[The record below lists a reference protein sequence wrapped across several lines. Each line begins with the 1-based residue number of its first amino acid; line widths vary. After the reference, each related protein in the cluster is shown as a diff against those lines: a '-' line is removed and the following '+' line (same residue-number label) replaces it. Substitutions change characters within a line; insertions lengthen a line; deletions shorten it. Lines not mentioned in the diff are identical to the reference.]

1 MEDALLEIIAALDAG
16 EAVDA
21 LWLDKLVRRHNRAA
35 HDGTRQ
41 VAKRRLLPYYLRV
54 RADEPERW
62 ASWNVSEAT
71 DAALMRLLQAKP
83 RRTASGV
90 ATITVL
96 TKPWPC
102 SGTCVFC
109 PSDIRM
115 PKSYL
120 ADEPACQRAE
130 RCWFDPYLQVAARL
144 RALTDMGHV
153 TDKVELIVLGGT
165 WSDYPETYQRW
176 FIGELFRAL
185 NASDEGREAEAA
197 KRRAWY
203 EARGLPRE
211 RDELTEATAAI
222 QQRINT
228 GELTYNE
235 AWGIAYGR
243 EAFGDETAQGA
254 LFGAA
259 AKAPRADQHP
269 PRREDGSEEVSWDD
283 LFTLHRAN
291 ESAAKRVVGLVVET
305 RPDLVTPESCRTLR
319 ALGCTKVQIGIQS
332 LDDGLL
338 AANGRAIT
346 AERIA
351 RAMACLRLWG
361 FKSHV
366 HFMANLLGATPEGD
380 VADYARLVTDERFLP
395 DEVKLY
401 PCCLVESARLTEVYE
416 SGQWRPYTEEE
427 LVGVL
432 AADVLATPPWT
443 RISRMIRDISATD
456 ILAGNKKTNLRQ
468 IVDAAVQG
476 DWATSETPDEPKDG
490 GIPEGDA
497 AQKAAASVPFPMGS
511 SSAAVREI
519 RSREISVEGAS
530 LDDLS
535 LETITYR
542 TSNTEERFL
551 QWVTPENKIA
561 GFCRLSLPD
570 QTLLSKRPNAPFPAP
585 GEAMIREVHVYGKV
599 AALHRTGEG
608 TQHLGLGRKLVEEA
622 CRQAVE
628 ADYSAV
634 NVISAVGT
642 RAYYRQLGFTDSGLY
657 QKRPL
662 S

>member
-35 HDGTRQ
+35 RDGTRR

-203 EARGLPRE
+203 EAQGLPCE

-235 AWGIAYGR
+235 AWGIVYGR
-243 EAFGDETAQGA
+243 EAFEDEAAQGA

-259 AKAPRADQHP
+259 AKAQGTGQRP
-269 PRREDGSEEVSWDD
+269 PQREDDGGKVSWDD

-305 RPDLVTPESCRTLR
+305 RPDLVTPESCRDLR

-332 LDDGLL
+332 LDDALL
-338 AANGRAIT
+338 AANGRGIT

-351 RAMACLRLWG
+351 QAMACLRLWG

-366 HFMANLLGATPEGD
+366 HFMANLLGATPAGD
-380 VADYARLVTDERFLP
+380 IADYARLVTDERFLP

-401 PCCLVESARLTEVYE
+401 PCCLVESARLTEAYE
-416 SGQWRPYTEEE
+416 RGQWHPYTEDE
-427 LVGVL
+427 LVSVL
-432 AADVLATPPWT
+432 AADVVATPPWT

-468 IVDAAVQG
+468 VVDAVVQG
-476 DWATSETPDEPKDG
+476 DRATSETPDEPKDG

-497 AQKAAASVPFPMGS
+497 AQKAAASAPFPTGS

-535 LETITYR
+535 LETIAYR

-551 QWVTPENKIA
+551 QWVTSENKIA

-570 QTLLSKRPNAPFPAP
+570 QTLLSKRSDAPFPAP

-628 ADYSAV
+628 AGYSAV

-642 RAYYRQLGFTDSGLY
+642 RAYYRQLGFIDSGLY
-657 QKRPL
+657 QRRPL
-662 S
+662 

>member
-1 MEDALLEIIAALDAG
+1 MEEALLEIIAALDAG

-35 HDGTRQ
+35 HDGTRR

-54 RADEPERW
+54 RTDEPERW
-62 ASWNVSEAT
+62 QSWNVSEAT
-71 DAALMRLLQAKP
+71 HAALMRLLQAKP

-102 SGTCVFC
+102 SGACVFC

-165 WSDYPETYQRW
+165 WSDYPEGYQRW
-176 FIGELFRAL
+176 FIGELFHAL
-185 NASDEGREAEAA
+185 NASDEEREARAA
-197 KRRAWY
+197 GRRAWY
-203 EARGLPRE
+203 EAQGMPRDPE
-211 RDELTEATAAI
+211 PLAEHAAAA
-222 QQRINT
+222 QALINA

-235 AWGIAYGR
+235 AWGLVYGS
-243 EAFGDETAQGA
+243 EAFGDEA
-254 LFGAA
+254 GAA
-259 AKAPRADQHP
+259 TSGASTERQRADQGSP
-269 PRREDGSEEVSWDD
+269 LRKDGSGKVSWDD
-283 LFTLHRAN
+283 LFALHRAN
-291 ESAAKRVVGLVVET
+291 ETAAKRVVGLVVET
-305 RPDLVTPESCRTLR
+305 RPDLITPGSCRTLR

-351 RAMACLRLWG
+351 RAMALLRLWG

-401 PCCLVESARLTEVYE
+401 PCCLVESARLTEAYE
-416 SGQWRPYTEEE
+416 RGQWRPYTEEE
-427 LVGVL
+427 LVAVL

-456 ILAGNKKTNLRQ
+456 ILVGNKKTNLRQ

-476 DWATSETPDEPKDG
+476 DRATPEAPDAPKDG
-490 GIPEGDA
+490 GIPEGNA
-497 AQKAAASVPFPMGS
+497 AQKTAAAP
-511 SSAAVREI
+511 AVREI

-530 LDDLS
+530 LDDLF
-535 LETITYR
+535 LETIAYR

-551 QWVTPENKIA
+551 QWVTSENKIA

-570 QTLLSKRPNAPFPAP
+570 QTTLSERPSAPFPTP
-585 GEAMIREVHVYGKV
+585 SEAMIREVHVYGKV

-622 CRQAVE
+622 CRQAAE
-628 ADYSAV
+628 AGYSAV

-642 RAYYRQLGFTDSGLY
+642 RVYYRNLGFTDAELY
-657 QKRPL
+657 QRRPL
-662 S
+662 